1 MSEKQEKQN
10 YLSGALILVV
20 ANVAS
25 QFLGLFSKLAILW
38 LIGDEGVGIYNYPYA
53 FYSILLSFS
62 SVGFNVAISKLI
74 SEQLS
79 QKEQHT
85 ALLIFRRS
93 LKVMIALGL
102 LATIILL
109 GFAWPL
115 AIYIHHDPR
124 AFYAYIALAPAALIN
139 SWQAAY
145 RGFFQGTQNMRP
157 NALSQ
162 IVEQVFRIVT
172 MLGFAALLI
181 PYGIEWGAAGAVF
194 GAAAGALASYFFL
207 HRLYTLLMKTP
218 QWAMSVH
225 DNPSETHIT
234 AHPDYR
240 IMDRNI
246 LRTALPISLAGIG
259 LPLYLL
265 ADSMMIV
272 GRLQQAGYTLTE
284 ATSSYGAYANNA
296 MSLIALP
303 TILSSS
309 LFVSLVPAISEAR
322 VAGES
327 HSVEVQSRSALK
339 ISLLLALP
347 CAAGLYLVAEPL
359 CSVLGMSTTTVIAI
373 RALVAAV
380 PFLVIQQVTAGI
392 LQGLGLAT
400 APLITML
407 CGAACK
413 ATLTWFGTETLGLH
427 GAALGTTVGFALASL
442 GNLWVLNRKAGSV
455 LDLDRA
461 VFRPLLAT
469 ALMSASILAV
479 MPYTDRFSPVV
490 TLAIH
495 VVLGIVCY
503 ILGIVLT
510 STITEEDVRF
520 LPGGKRL
527 TFLIRSPKKGF

>member
-10 YLSGALILVV
+10 YFSGAMILVA

-53 FYSILLSFS
+53 IYSILLSFS

-79 QKEQHT
+79 NKDQPA
-85 ALLIFRRS
+85 ALRIFRRS
-93 LKVMIALGL
+93 LKVMVALGL
-102 LATIILL
+102 LATLILL

-115 AIYIHHDPR
+115 AIYVHHDPR
-124 AFYAYIALAPAALIN
+124 AFYAYIALAPAALLN

-157 NALSQ
+157 NAISQ

-181 PYGIEWGAAGAVF
+181 PYGIAWGAAGAVF
-194 GAAAGALASYFFL
+194 GAAAGALASYLFL
-207 HRLYTLLMKTP
+207 HRLFIRLMNSPTWIHMEHSG
-218 QWAMSVH
+218 QQEYNTNTMQ
-225 DNPSETHIT
+225 DTH
-234 AHPDYR
+234 AL
-240 IMDRNI
+240 DRNI
-246 LRTALPISLAGIG
+246 LRTALPISFAGIG

-272 GRLQQAGYTLTE
+272 GRLQQASYTLTE
-284 ATSSYGAYANNA
+284 ATAAYGAYANNA

-322 VAGES
+322 VAGDT
-327 HSVEVQSRSALK
+327 HSVALQSRSALK
-339 ISLLLALP
+339 MSLLLALP

-359 CSVLGMSTTTVIAI
+359 CVVLGMSETTVTAI
-373 RALVAAV
+373 RALVGAV
-380 PFLVIQQVTAGI
+380 PFLVVQQVTAGI

-413 ATLTWFGTETLGLH
+413 ALVTWFCTESMGLH
-427 GAALGTTVGFALASL
+427 GAALGTALGFALASL
-442 GNLWVLNRKAGSV
+442 GNLAVLYWKAGSV

-461 VFRPLLAT
+461 LLRPTIAT
-469 ALMSASILAV
+469 ALMTASIKAI
-479 MPYTDRFSPVV
+479 MPYTAHWSSST
-490 TLAIH
+490 TLLSQVALGVICYT
-495 VVLGIVCY
+495 LGI
-503 ILGIVLT
+503 ILTAAL
-510 STITEEDVRF
+510 TEEDCQF
-520 LPGGKRL
+520 LPGGQRL
-527 TFLIRSPKKGF
+527 TKFVLLFSRK